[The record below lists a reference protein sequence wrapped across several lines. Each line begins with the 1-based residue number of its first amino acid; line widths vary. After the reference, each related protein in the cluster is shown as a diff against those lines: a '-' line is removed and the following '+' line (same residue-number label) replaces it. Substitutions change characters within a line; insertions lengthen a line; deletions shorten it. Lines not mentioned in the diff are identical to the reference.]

1 MNKIL
6 FSLCVI
12 CSLCANAQN
21 AQDIIDG
28 LKKDLKNNPDDK
40 KRATI
45 YSDLTWYYTNVSIDS
60 ALIYGN
66 KAILE
71 STKLNDSTLVA
82 QTYSDIAAA
91 YFRKGDYKNS
101 KSNYL
106 NAYAIRKA
114 TKDFNGLAKI
124 NINLGSIYTS
134 TLQYKPAMKAYL
146 DAIQYFEKNGNDQIV
161 NTTKAN
167 VGFLLF
173 EMKNYPKAIKY
184 LNEAIVYQ
192 EKNNQTDKIC
202 TSYITLGNIFL
213 ELKDTLKATQYYNKS
228 MKFCKEAGDKA
239 AISSIY
245 NNIGN
250 IKSKQNKSKEAND
263 LFDKAKTVRDELN
276 SDLTKATLQINIA
289 IDLIR
294 NQKFEEAKK
303 LLLNLK
309 KIFIEQNSNDNL
321 LLTYKSLIP
330 VNAYLNQ
337 PDSVNYYNDKSN
349 ALQLKILETSISE
362 QTNELETKYQ
372 TAKKE
377 KLLLQKEAEAKQKNT
392 TILVLSMLAIGLL
405 AFGYLI
411 YRQQK
416 LKNIQQEQEFE
427 LKSAIAKIENQNKLQ
442 EQRLTISRDLHDN
455 IGAQL
460 TFIISSVDNV
470 KYGFDIQNEKL
481 NNKLTNISSFAK
493 DTIVELRDTI
503 WAMNTNEITYEDL
516 ESRINNFIEKA
527 KEVKQDISFSFA
539 IDEALKNQKLNSI
552 EGMNVYRTIQEA
564 VNNSLKYANA
574 NVISINA
581 KKIDNKTKITISDNG
596 IGFNIDEIQKGNGL
610 NNMKKR
616 IEEIEGKF
624 DIFSSID
631 GTKIEVII

>member
-1 MNKIL
+1 MKKLLL
-6 FSLCVI
+6 FIFFISFAAH
-12 CSLCANAQN
+12 SQN

-28 LKKDLKNNPDDK
+28 LKIELKTKPDA
-40 KRATI
+40 KRTATI
-45 YSDLTWYYTNVSIDS
+45 YSDLTWYYTSVSIDS

-71 STKLNDSTLVA
+71 STKLNDSTLMA

-114 TKDFNGLAKI
+114 KKDFNGLAKI

-146 DAIQYFEKNGNDQIV
+146 DAIQYFDKNGNDQIV

-167 VGFLLF
+167 VGLLFF

-202 TSYITLGNIFL
+202 TSYLTLGNIFL
-213 ELKDTLKATQYYNKS
+213 ELKDTLKATKYYNKS

-239 AISSIY
+239 AVSSVY

-250 IKSKQNKSKEAND
+250 IKSNQNKSKEAND
-263 LFDKAKTVRDELN
+263 LFDKAKTERDQLN

-289 IDLIR
+289 VDLIR

-303 LLLNLK
+303 VLLNLK
-309 KIFIEQNSNDNL
+309 EIFINQNSNDNL

-330 VNAYLNQ
+330 VYAYLNQ
-337 PDSVNYYNDKSN
+337 PDSVNYYNDKSTT
-349 ALQLKILETSISE
+349 LQLKIQETSISE

-392 TILVLSMLAIGLL
+392 TILVLSMLAFGLL

-427 LKSAIAKIENQNKLQ
+427 LQSAIAKIENQNKLQ
-442 EQRLTISRDLHDN
+442 EQRLSISRDLHDN

-481 NNKLTNISSFAK
+481 NGKLTNISSFAK

-516 ESRINNFIEKA
+516 EVRIHNFIEKA
-527 KEVKQDISFSFA
+527 KEAKQEITFSFK
-539 IDEALKNQKLNSI
+539 IDKDLATKKLSSV

-564 VNNSLKYANA
+564 INNSLKYANA
-574 NVISINA
+574 KNIKIEA
-581 KKIDNKTKITISDNG
+581 KKEENQTKITITDDG
-596 IGFNIDEIQKGNGL
+596 IGFNETEIHYGNGL

-616 IEEIEGKF
+616 IKEIGGKLQ
-624 DIFSSID
+624 ITSSEK
-631 GTKIEVII
+631 GTTIEVLI